1 MNPLTGGITLASAS
15 VFCHLLFGV
24 MVFANNTRR
33 TINRSFL
40 LLALTVAGWI
50 AGIQCAF
57 VSTDASQAAL
67 AIRLCSACGAL
78 TPAAFML
85 LRHAIIFHEEN
96 FGSLLR
102 RTRWWLVLGLVF
114 ATFCLSP
121 FYLVN
126 TQLVSDVP
134 GRMAGLAV
142 LPTFHPA
149 VRFYYLY
156 LLLTGITSFGLLLR
170 DQWHPRLTGVHQV
183 ELQFTCLASVVV
195 AVTIALSLLLQY
207 VQGGWQIVR
216 WAAAF
221 RVILFDIIIAY
232 GITSRGILQVRSVLR
247 RALSHGLLTLYAGV
261 IYAILW
267 VALRW
272 VFLRAGNDATF
283 WPSVLAGGM
292 AATLVNSFGSP
303 LLRIARRILPSNDM
317 DFERVFG
324 QVRQI
329 LQSVA
334 TLHELLQRFSSTLA
348 KIVGAQSVRVLVPDV
363 NGFCE
368 LDLRGDAYAYTR
380 PLGDGLCLCE
390 DDPVVRSLR
399 GGAPDI
405 AMEELARHASTAEH
419 RAALARLKALDAD
432 LIVPARFRGELSAI
446 MILSPRIGGRIYG
459 VDGRSTLRLIA
470 EQLGVAIVNARLYT
484 EAYRSQAYNRLL
496 VEHLP
501 CGVITTDPQ
510 GVVRVLNPEARRLLQ
525 VDEEL
530 SPGEVELPASFNDL
544 VRHAL
549 RGQAE
554 PLPEE
559 IVLRNGSRDQANLRV
574 NCLPLEGE
582 HNELLGAV
590 LVLNDHTALER
601 LQRAVRQADRLA
613 SIGTLASGMA
623 HEIKNP
629 LTALKTFTQL
639 LPKRYNDAEFRHDF
653 SGLAGSEIA
662 RIERIVNQLLAFAR
676 PAPLMIEQVN
686 LHEIIG
692 NAVKL
697 VGPQASRYQVAVRTS
712 FKDDTDYIAADR
724 DRLQQVLLNLL
735 LNAIQANTDGGW
747 IEVATELESGTVE
760 HDAFIRLDVRDG
772 GRGIP
777 ADILPHIFDPFF
789 TTKGEG
795 TGLGLSV
802 SYNIVAEHKGRMEV
816 ASEAGKGTCFS
827 LYLPIC

>member
-1 MNPLTGGITLASAS
+1 MNGSAALAFVPVS
-15 VFCHLLFGV
+15 CHLLFGGL
-24 MVFANNTRR
+24 VFANNPRR
-33 TINRSFL
+33 AINRSFL
-40 LLALTVAGWI
+40 LLTLVVAGWI
-50 AGIQCAF
+50 AGIQVAF
-57 VSTDASQAAL
+57 TSSNAEWVAI

-78 TPAAFML
+78 TPPAFML
-85 LRHAIIFHEEN
+85 LRYAIIFHEDTI
-96 FGSLLR
+96 GMLLVR
-102 RTRWWLVLGLVF
+102 LRWWAMAGLLF
-114 ATFCLSP
+114 AAFCLSP
-121 FYLVN
+121 YYLAD
-126 TQLVSDVP
+126 TKLVVGMP
-134 GRMAGLAV
+134 GRVDGLGI
-142 LPTFHPA
+142 LPTFHWA
-149 VRFYYLY
+149 VVFYYLY
-156 LLLTGITSFGLLLR
+156 LILTGAAAFGLLLR
-170 DQWHPRLTGVHQV
+170 DQWHPQLAGVHQV

-195 AVTIALSLLLQY
+195 AVTISVSLLLQY
-207 VQGGWQIVR
+207 VQHGLQIVR
-216 WAAAF
+216 VAAVL
-221 RVILFDIIIAY
+221 RVICFDIIIAY

-247 RALSHGLLTLYAGV
+247 RVLSYLLLTSYAGL
-261 IYAILW
+261 IYGILW

-272 VFLRAGNDATF
+272 IFLWVGNDSSF
-283 WPSVLAGGM
+283 WPSAVSGAM
-292 AATLVNSFGSP
+292 AAMLVNSFGSP
-303 LLRIARRILPSNDM
+303 LRRIARRILPSNEM

-324 QVRQI
+324 RVRQI

-334 TLHELLQRFSSTLA
+334 TLHELLAGFSSVLA
-348 KIVGAQSVRVLVPDV
+348 EMVGAESVRVLVPDV
-363 NGFCE
+363 DGFCE
-368 LDLRGDAYAYTR
+368 LDLRGDAFAYTR
-380 PLGDGLCLCE
+380 PLGDGLCLGE
-390 DDPVVRSLR
+390 DDPIVRSLR
-399 GGAPDI
+399 AGLPDV
-405 AMEELARHASTAEH
+405 AMEELARHASTAEQ
-419 RAALARLKALDAD
+419 RAALARLKELDAD

-459 VDGRSTLRLIA
+459 VDGRSTLRLVA
-470 EQLGVAIVNARLYT
+470 EQLGIAIVNAHLYT

-525 VDEEL
+525 VDEQL

-544 VRHAL
+544 VQPTL
-549 RGQAE
+549 RGHAE

-590 LVLNDHTALER
+590 LVLNDHTTLER

-697 VGPQASRYQVAVRTS
+697 VGPQASRHQIAVRTML
-712 FKDDTDYIAADR
+712 KADTDYIAADK

-747 IEVATELESGTVE
+747 IEVATEMEPGTAE

-772 GRGIP
+772 GNGIP
-777 ADILPHIFDPFF
+777 EDILPHIFDPFF

-802 SYNIVAEHKGRMEV
+802 SYNIVAEHKGRLEV
-816 ASEAGKGTCFS
+816 ASETGKGTCFS